1 MPVSNNAHF
10 LDRYIELAGKADHIG
25 GDRSLLETEALLL
38 SRAQD
43 AARAEARKTAR
54 IETQLLSLLDERRQI
69 EAVPAAGFNDGSQGP
84 KGNWAAH
91 PAQLAA
97 ADDAEDAALR
107 QQLARRETQRQ
118 GFHVEDSLAALPWS
132 DRLGRW
138 SAQQKELARAYE
150 TKLGEGGVAEPQLNP
165 AGRTGRRGQGRLPKL
180 GRNIASVILITRL
193 SRADEDRVTREG
205 HALTEVLLLATAQ
218 GWILPGDYD
227 THLGM
232 TKEMIRR
239 MLRAL
244 QKRPMAR
251 RGWPLARVADVARR
265 LGPHAWPRR
274 WQLRGIDQ
282 PLEAAE
288 QGKLGPMPLG
298 RSPLRHSAGLARPPP
313 VGDSSHAHADDFN
326 TFYEVPMQL
335 ENGDEAVEIVVETL
349 SPAGGSPS
357 GVSSATVPTPGPP
370 HTPGN
375 AFQRRLLEEGART
388 GSVAASDMRR
398 MWRRQYEQ
406 R

>member
-1 MPVSNNAHF
+1 
-10 LDRYIELAGKADHIG
+10 
-25 GDRSLLETEALLL
+25 L

-43 AARAEARKTAR
+43 AAKAEARKTAR
-54 IETQLLSLLDERRQI
+54 IETQLLSLLDERRQM
-69 EAVPAAGFNDGSQGP
+69 EAAPAAGLNDGAQGLNR
-84 KGNWAAH
+84 NWAAH

-97 ADDAEDAALR
+97 ADDAENAALR

-118 GFHVEDSLAALPWS
+118 GYHVEDSLAALPWS

-138 SAQQKELARAYE
+138 AAHQKELAKAYE
-150 TKLGEGGVAEPQLNP
+150 ARLGEGGVSVSQLNP

-193 SRADEDRVTREG
+193 SRANEDRVTREG
-205 HALTEVLLLATAQ
+205 HTLTEVLLLATAQ
-218 GWILPGDYD
+218 GWVLPGDYD
-227 THLGM
+227 PHFGM
-232 TKEMIRR
+232 TKEVIRR

-265 LGPHAWPRR
+265 LRPHAWPRH
-274 WQLRGIDQ
+274 WQLLGIDQ
-282 PLEAAE
+282 PLE
-288 QGKLGPMPLG
+288 QGKLGPIPLG
-298 RSPLRHSAGLARPPP
+298 RSPLRHGARLAQPPLA
-313 VGDSSHAHADDFN
+313 GDSSHLHADDFN

-335 ENGDEAVEIVVETL
+335 EHGDEAVEIVVETP
-349 SPAGGSPS
+349 SPTGGSPS
-357 GVSSATVPTPGPP
+357 GVSSATVSTPGPP

-398 MWRRQYEQ
+398 MWRRQYEH